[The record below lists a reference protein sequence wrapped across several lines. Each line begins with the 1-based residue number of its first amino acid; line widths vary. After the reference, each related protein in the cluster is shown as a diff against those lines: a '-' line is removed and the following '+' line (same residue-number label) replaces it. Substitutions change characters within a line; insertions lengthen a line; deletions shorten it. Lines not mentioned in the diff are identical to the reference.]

1 MSKVVLVTGASSGI
15 GLSIAEYLAGRG
27 YKVWGGSR
35 SAPPAEQFE
44 SVKLDVADDDSVMA
58 VVREII
64 EKEGRIDAV
73 VNNAG
78 VGSVGAIEKT
88 PVEDV
93 RRLFE
98 VNVYGPVRVCQ
109 AVLPSMRK
117 QQSGHII
124 NVSSMG
130 SMLGMPF
137 RGYYSASK
145 AALDLITETL
155 RMEVERFGIKACTVH
170 PGDVRTGIADHRIV
184 SGDMEDADYGE
195 TLKKVYE
202 NMNAGVDKG
211 ISPDRFGPVIEKIL
225 RSKNVKRSY
234 YVGKPIEV
242 LGVKLKNYLP
252 SRWYE
257 ALLRKY
263 FDA

>member
-15 GLSIAEYLAGRG
+15 GLSIAGHLAQRG

-35 SAPPAEQFE
+35 SAPPAGHFE

-184 SGDMEDADYGE
+184 SGDMKDADYGK

>member
-1 MSKVVLVTGASSGI
+1 MSKIVLITGASSGI
-15 GLSIAEYLAGRG
+15 GLSIANYLAEKG
-27 YKVWGGSR
+27 YTVYGGSR
-35 SAPPAEQFE
+35 SAPPTENFNA
-44 SVKLDVADDDSVMA
+44 VKLDVADDNSVKD
-58 VVREII
+58 VIERII
-64 EKEGRIDAV
+64 EKEGKIDAV

-78 VGSVGAIEKT
+78 VGSVGAVEKT
-88 PVEDV
+88 PVDDIKK
-93 RRLFE
+93 LFE

-109 AVLPSMRK
+109 AVLPYMR
-117 QQSGHII
+117 QRGQGQII

-155 RMEVERFGIKACTVH
+155 RMEVEKFGIRACTVH
-170 PGDVRTGIADHRIV
+170 PGDVRTAIADHRIV
-184 SGDMEDADYGE
+184 SADMEDEVYGE

-202 NMNAGVDKG
+202 NMNMAVDKG
-211 ISPDRFGPVIEKIL
+211 ISPEKFGPVIEKIL
-225 RSKNVKRSY
+225 RSEHVKRSY
-234 YVGKPIEV
+234 YVGTFIEV
-242 LGVKLKNYLP
+242 FGVKLKNYLP

-263 FDA
+263 FSA